1 MNPETHNTD
10 PNQSPEDHEKLR
22 LPWYAT
28 VDERDAAGE
37 PQSGTAEPV
46 TARVAAQSRRV
57 AEAAGRVTR
66 DGLDSA
72 LRASGTALGVVHRAV
87 LAAGQAILVAL
98 AFVSQGVR
106 RGSVHASRVTAP
118 AFAATRRAIAPG
130 LAFVLRVTAPA
141 RDALVR
147 TLKPVVDPV
156 LRAARAATDALRES
170 ADSGAL
176 APARRAIQTSAQI
189 VGRRL
194 EALRNVLP
202 ADGPGLRSRRL
213 QAGALVGVLG
223 AATVFGVAQAAQRPE
238 STVQAAQ
245 VGALA
250 AGPHAGDQQSQARF
264 LPSAPEPTQ
273 SSDGQVSTLS
283 APATKSQSSD
293 KSKQDSSGDQSKS
306 DQSGG
311 DQSKSK
317 DQSSSD
323 KSKDQSKSE
332 QSKDQT
338 KSEQSGGDQS
348 KSKDHS
354 GDRSKKDSSDAK
366 SEDQPTDCSKVTG
379 ADQMAV
385 WINQAD
391 CILQQNGVPASKINA
406 DDERV
411 IISHES
417 GGNPHAINNWDS
429 NAAKGTP
436 SKGLMQTIDSTF
448 DSYAVPGHHDIY
460 NPVDNIAAAVKYSI
474 DRYGSM
480 DGVPGVA
487 GIKGGG
493 GYQGY

>member
-37 PQSGTAEPV
+37 PQSSTAEPV
-46 TARVAAQSRRV
+46 TSRVAAQSRRV
-57 AEAAGRVTR
+57 VEAAGQVTR
-66 DGLDSA
+66 NGLDSA
-72 LRASGTALGVVHRAV
+72 VRASGPALGAVHRAV
-87 LAAGQAILVAL
+87 LAAGQAILAAL
-98 AFVSQGVR
+98 AFVSQAVR

-118 AFAATRRAIAPG
+118 AFAATRRAITAG

-141 RDALVR
+141 REALAR

-156 LRAARAATDALRES
+156 LRAARAAIDALRES

-176 APARRAIQTSAQI
+176 APARRAIQTSAQV

-250 AGPHAGDQQSQARF
+250 AGPHAGDQQSQAKF

-283 APATKSQSSD
+283 APASKSQSSD
-293 KSKQDSSGDQSKS
+293 KSKQDSSS
-306 DQSGG
+306 D
-311 DQSKSK
+311 KSK
-317 DQSSSD
+317 QDQSSSD
-323 KSKDQSKSE
+323 KSKDQSKSDQSKE
-332 QSKDQT
+332 QSKSDQ
-338 KSEQSGGDQS
+338 SSGEQS
-348 KSKDHS
+348 KSKDQS
-354 GDRSKKDSSDAK
+354 GDQSKKDSSGAK
-366 SEDQPTDCSKVTG
+366 SDDQSRDCSKVTG

-391 CILQQNGVPASKINA
+391 CILEQNGVPASKINA

-460 NPVDNIAAAVKYSI
+460 NPVDNIVAAVKYSI

-480 DGVPGVA
+480 DSVPGVA